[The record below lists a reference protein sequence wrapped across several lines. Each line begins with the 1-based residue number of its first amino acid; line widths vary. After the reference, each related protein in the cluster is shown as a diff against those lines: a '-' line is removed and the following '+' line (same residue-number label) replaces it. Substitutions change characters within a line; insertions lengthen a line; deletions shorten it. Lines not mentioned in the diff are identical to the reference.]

1 MKSLGSESIGSL
13 SVVRARSLLVLTATN
28 ESLGSESNQS
38 LSAMA
43 AAVAVSNES
52 LSVVTATKKSVSG
65 LAAIKS

>member
-1 MKSLGSESIGSL
+1 M
-13 SVVRARSLLVLTATN
+13 TATN

-52 LSVVTATKKSVSG
+52 LDGIVKQSSLGQEGQATRSLSVVRALEVCQWDDSNQGVSP
-65 LAAIKS
+65 